1 MLSRYSCYFQILK
14 WLKTTNTIDIK
25 IKSKFGT
32 KKRHQDAHE
41 SLQPVS
47 LKPPPCATESAQHLG
62 AAQQSHD
69 LAFPFELYPYS
80 STYHVSCCVALLAEN
95 SEIPLPLSPD
105 LECWDLLILAMS

>member
-1 MLSRYSCYFQILK
+1 MLSRYSCCFQILK

-47 LKPPPCATESAQHLG
+47 LKSSPCAMESAQHPG

-80 STYHVSCCVALLAEN
+80 STYVSCCVAPLA
-95 SEIPLPLSPD
+95 
-105 LECWDLLILAMS
+105 